1 MVDGRV
7 LLVGELGRRAGDRG
21 GGVFDLSFR
30 IGCSFVVFD
39 GLVLF
44 AFPDFGLRDL
54 FFGFG
59 FGGEYTGRYG
69 LLVEYF

>member
-1 MVDGRV
+1 MVEDRV
-7 LLVGELGRRAGDRG
+7 LLVGELGRRVDDRG

-39 GLVLF
+39 ALVLF
-44 AFPDFGLRDL
+44 AFPDLGLRDL

-59 FGGEYTGRYG
+59 FGGEYIGRNG